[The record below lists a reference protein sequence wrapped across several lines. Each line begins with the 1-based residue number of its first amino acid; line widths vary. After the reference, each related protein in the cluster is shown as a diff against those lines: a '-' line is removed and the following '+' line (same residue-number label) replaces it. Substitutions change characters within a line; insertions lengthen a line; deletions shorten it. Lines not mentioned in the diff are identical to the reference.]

1 MATVGLL
8 IDVVSTSLDTYL
20 LAIGVLRENIHIK
33 ITGNN
38 LKLALPID
46 GVSVPSNAK
55 FLQLNKQFTPS
66 TALDGGSSNRKVVEA
81 NINHCKKGGHNI
93 GDASNY
99 TDMKSLQIALAQKL
113 PVNSTPLAITMR
125 LIKLEEK
132 VDRLLESY
140 V

>member
-8 IDVVSTSLDTYL
+8 IDVVSTSLKIYL
-20 LAIGVLRENIHIK
+20 LAIGVLCENIHIE
-33 ITGNN
+33 IIDNN

-81 NINHCKKGGHNI
+81 NINHCDTNGHNI
-93 GDASNY
+93 GKASNY
-99 TDMKSLQIALAQKL
+99 KDMKSLQIALAQKL

-132 VDRLLESY
+132 LDRLLKSY